1 MNISQAKEI
10 VKAIVSHNIDAK
22 AEGAKVGQLMTPQL
36 VGDPGIGKT
45 SIVEQV
51 AEELDIECRTVI
63 LAQYDSGELGCMPY
77 LNEKEDG
84 DKEYARARPDWL
96 PIEGKGILFIDEM
109 SQAPM
114 ANLNI
119 AAQLVNENRVGEHI
133 LGEGWTV
140 VVANNRMSN
149 RAGTNQL
156 PTHLRD
162 RLMPVEVDA
171 NLDDAINY
179 FNTVQANPK
188 LTSFLRVFPQRLA
201 EFDVA
206 QDACP
211 SPRSWLRVNTL
222 LGMQE
227 AGTLSNTALN
237 HCLSSTV
244 GSGAANDFVTH
255 LELHAKMV
263 DPADVIADPDNAPLP
278 EDVNV
283 SYILCAALAS
293 RANESNIGKILKYSN
308 RLTHQDQVAFLVK
321 DALMRTGAKESLLLK
336 TKEMKQWLQTNG
348 KELVL

>member
-1 MNISQAKEI
+1 MNISQAKDI
-10 VKAIVSHNIDAK
+10 VKAIVEHNIDAK
-22 AEGAKVGQLMTPQL
+22 AEGTKVGQLMVPQL

-45 SIVEQV
+45 AIVEQA

-63 LAQYDSGELGCMPY
+63 LAQYDSGELGGMPY
-77 LNEKEDG
+77 LDEDNG
-84 DKEYARARPDWL
+84 KKQYSRARPDWL
-96 PIEGKGILFIDEM
+96 PTEGKGLLFLDEI

-119 AAQLVNENRVGEHI
+119 AAQLVNEHRVGEHI

-149 RAGTNQL
+149 RAGTNQI

-162 RLMPVEVDA
+162 RLMPIEVDA
-171 NLDDAINY
+171 TLDDAINY

-206 QDACP
+206 RDACP
-211 SPRSWLRVNTL
+211 SPRSWMRVNTL

-227 AGTLSNTALN
+227 SGAMNNTALN
-237 HCLSSTV
+237 HCIASTV
-244 GSGAANDFVTH
+244 GAGACNDFVTH
-255 LELHAKMV
+255 LELHEKMI
-263 DPADVIADPDNAPLP
+263 DPADVITNPEGADLP

-293 RANESNIGKILKYSN
+293 RANESNIGKILAYSN
-308 RLTHQDQVAFLVK
+308 RLKHQDQVAFLVK
-321 DALMRTGAKESLLLK
+321 DALMRTGAKDSPLLK
-336 TKEMKQWLQTNG
+336 TKEMKTWLQTNG

>member
-10 VKAIVSHNIDAK
+10 VKAIVEHNIEAK
-22 AEGAKVGQLMTPQL
+22 ADGASTGTLMTPQL
-36 VGDPGIGKT
+36 ISDPGLGK
-45 SIVEQV
+45 SSVVEQV
-51 AEELDIECRTVI
+51 ASELELDFRVVM
-63 LAQYDSGELGCMPY
+63 LASYDSGELGGMPF
-77 LNEKEDG
+77 LNEKDG
-84 DKEYARARPDWL
+84 QKEYARARPDFL
-96 PIEGKGILFIDEM
+96 SSEGKGILFLDAM

-119 AAQLVNENRVGEHI
+119 AAQLVNDHKIGEHL
-133 LGEGWTV
+133 LGEGWTI

-149 RAGTNQL
+149 RAGTNQI

-162 RLMPVEVDA
+162 RLMPIEVDA
-171 NLDDAINY
+171 SLDDAINY

-206 QDACP
+206 RDACP

-227 AGTLSNTALN
+227 KGSMTNSALN
-237 HCLSSTV
+237 HCITSTV
-244 GSGAANDFVTH
+244 GAGAANDFVTH
-255 LELHAKMV
+255 LELHEKMI
-263 DPADVIADPDNAPLP
+263 DPADVIANPEGADLP

-293 RANESNIGKILKYSN
+293 RANESNIGKILKYSD
-308 RLTHQDQVAFLVK
+308 RLKYQDQIAFLVK
-321 DALMRTGAKESLLLK
+321 DALMRTGAKESPLLK
-336 TKEMKQWLQTNG
+336 TKELKKWLQVSG

>member
-10 VKAIVSHNIDAK
+10 VKAIVEHNIDAK
-22 AEGAKVGQLMTPQL
+22 AEGTKVGQLMVPQL

-45 SIVEQV
+45 AIVEQA

-63 LAQYDSGELGCMPY
+63 LAQYDSGELGGMPY
-77 LNEKEDG
+77 LDENNGNKQ
-84 DKEYARARPDWL
+84 YSRARPDWL
-96 PIEGKGILFIDEM
+96 PTEGKGLLFLDEI

-119 AAQLVNENRVGEHI
+119 AAQLVNEHRVGEHI

-149 RAGTNQL
+149 RAGTNQI

-162 RLMPVEVDA
+162 RLMPIEVDA
-171 NLDDAINY
+171 SLDDAINY

-206 QDACP
+206 RDACP

-227 AGTLSNTALN
+227 KGSMTNSALN
-237 HCLSSTV
+237 HCITSTV
-244 GSGAANDFVTH
+244 GAGAANDFVTH
-255 LELHAKMV
+255 LELHEKMI
-263 DPADVIADPDNAPLP
+263 DPADVIANPEGADLP

-293 RANESNIGKILKYSN
+293 RANESNIGKILKYSD
-308 RLTHQDQVAFLVK
+308 RLKYQDQIAFLVK
-321 DALMRTGAKESLLLK
+321 DALMRTGAKDSPLLK
-336 TKEMKQWLQTNG
+336 TKELKKWLQVSG